1 MPFHDSST
9 DLFSQVNLYHGAK
22 VTVAGILKMNYFSPR
37 QFVFIIALAVLL
49 TTLPLQSIFK
59 KMRQKDMKEAKEQA
73 KMQNKEE
80 PEVGLN
86 ADENMSGTTHLNEPV
101 TDEPELET
109 LRNELGEMK
118 DKYIRKVAEFENFK
132 KRSLKERIDLIQTAG
147 KEVIVDLLE
156 VLDDCERA
164 EKQMSTLDD
173 KAKEGVMLVFNKL
186 KSLLTAKGLK
196 PMETI
201 NKEFNPD
208 IHEAITE
215 IPAPT
220 EEQKGKVIDEI
231 QKGYYLNDKIIRY
244 AKVVVGK

>member
-1 MPFHDSST
+1 
-9 DLFSQVNLYHGAK
+9 
-22 VTVAGILKMNYFSPR
+22 MNYFSPR
-37 QFVFIIALAVLL
+37 QFVLIIALAVLL

-59 KMRQKDMKEAKEQA
+59 KMRQKDMKEANERA
-73 KMQNKEE
+73 KMQNAEE
-80 PEVGLN
+80 PEVGIN
-86 ADENMSGTTHLNEPV
+86 ADENMGGTTHLSEPV

-118 DKYIRKVAEFENFK
+118 DKFIRKVAEFENFK
-132 KRSLKERIDLIQTAG
+132 KRSLKERIELIQTAG
-147 KEVIVDLLE
+147 KEVIIDMLE

-164 EKQMSTLDD
+164 EKQMNSLDD

-186 KSLLTAKGLK
+186 KTLLTAKGLK

-201 NKEFNPD
+201 NEEFNPD

-220 EEQKGKVIDEI
+220 EKQKGRVIDEI

>member
-1 MPFHDSST
+1 
-9 DLFSQVNLYHGAK
+9 
-22 VTVAGILKMNYFSPR
+22 MNYFSLR

-59 KMRQKDMKEAKEQA
+59 KMRQKDMKEANDRA
-73 KMQNKEE
+73 KMQNTEE
-80 PEVGLN
+80 PEVGIN
-86 ADENMSGTTHLNEPV
+86 ADENISGISHLNEPLAN
-101 TDEPELET
+101 EPELET

-118 DKYIRKVAEFENFK
+118 DKFIRKVAEFENFK
-132 KRSLKERIDLIQTAG
+132 KRSLKERMELIQTAG
-147 KEVIVDLLE
+147 KEVIIDMLE

-164 EKQMSTLDD
+164 EKQMSSLDD
-173 KAKEGVMLVFNKL
+173 MAKEGVMLVFNKL

-201 NKEFNPD
+201 NQDFNPD

-220 EEQKGKVIDEI
+220 PELKGKVIDEI

>member
-1 MPFHDSST
+1 
-9 DLFSQVNLYHGAK
+9 
-22 VTVAGILKMNYFSPR
+22 MNYFSPR

-59 KMRQKDMKEAKEQA
+59 KMRQKDMKEANERA
-73 KMQNKEE
+73 KMQNAEE
-80 PEVGLN
+80 PEVGIN
-86 ADENMSGTTHLNEPV
+86 ADENMGGTTHLSEPV
-101 TDEPELET
+101 IDEPELET

-118 DKYIRKVAEFENFK
+118 DKFIRKVAEFENFK
-132 KRSLKERIDLIQTAG
+132 KRSLKERMELIQTAS
-147 KEVIVDLLE
+147 KEVIVDMLE

-164 EKQMSTLDD
+164 EKQMSTLDE

-186 KSLLTAKGLK
+186 KSLLIAKGLK

>member
-1 MPFHDSST
+1 
-9 DLFSQVNLYHGAK
+9 
-22 VTVAGILKMNYFSPR
+22 MNKFSPR

-59 KMRQKDMKEAKEQA
+59 KMRQKDMKEANERA
-73 KMQNKEE
+73 KMQNAEE
-80 PEVGLN
+80 PEVGIN
-86 ADENMSGTTHLNEPV
+86 ADENMSGTTHLSEPV
-101 TDEPELET
+101 INEPELET

-118 DKYIRKVAEFENFK
+118 DKFIRKVAEFENFK
-132 KRSLKERIDLIQTAG
+132 KRSSKERIELIQTAG
-147 KEVIVDLLE
+147 KEVIIDMLE

-164 EKQMSTLDD
+164 EKQMGTLDD

-196 PMETI
+196 SMETI

-231 QKGYYLNDKIIRY
+231 QKGYYLNDKIIRF

>member
-1 MPFHDSST
+1 
-9 DLFSQVNLYHGAK
+9 
-22 VTVAGILKMNYFSPR
+22 
-37 QFVFIIALAVLL
+37 LAVLL

-59 KMRQKDMKEAKEQA
+59 KMRQKDMKEANERA
-73 KMQNKEE
+73 KMQNAEE
-80 PEVGLN
+80 PEVGIN
-86 ADENMSGTTHLNEPV
+86 ADENMGGTTHLSEPM

-118 DKYIRKVAEFENFK
+118 DKFIRKVAEFENFK
-132 KRSLKERIDLIQTAG
+132 KRSLKERMELIQTAG
-147 KEVIVDLLE
+147 KEVIVDMLE

-164 EKQMSTLDD
+164 EKQMSTIDE

-186 KSLLTAKGLK
+186 KNLLAAKGLK

-201 NKEFNPD
+201 NKDFDPD

-215 IPAPT
+215 VPVPT
-220 EEQKGKVIDEI
+220 EKQKGKVIDEI